1 VSLDYL
7 EHGVSESLAPFV
19 ECLWRVDRRTT
30 GRTSPETAETQR
42 IVPDACPELIL
53 QRGDPFA
60 RLVARRWRRQPRAFL
75 AGTLKSPWLLRPG
88 RHVAT
93 IGVRFRPGAV
103 RAFLPIDMAAAV
115 DLEVPLN
122 RIVDPVEAAD
132 LDRAL
137 NAATTPGAQFEVV
150 ERRLESWLA
159 ARGERPRSL
168 EAVALIL
175 ASSGRAPMARVCVRL
190 GWTPRTLQ
198 RVFARELGISAKFF
212 ARIVR
217 LNRLLLTLEE
227 SERAAAVDV
236 ALDLGFYDQP
246 HMLHDTRL
254 LAGRKPGNRRAADGD
269 LASRF
274 TDPDRLRRLLK
285 PAL

>member
-1 VSLDYL
+1 MSLDYL
-7 EHGVSESLAPFV
+7 EHRVRAPLAPFV
-19 ECLWRVDRRTT
+19 ECLWHASGSAPPGTT
-30 GRTSPETAETQR
+30 ETQR
-42 IVPDACPELIL
+42 VVPDACPELIFQL
-53 QRGDPFA
+53 GDPFA
-60 RLVARRWRRQPRAFL
+60 RLVGRRWRKQPYTFL

-88 RHVAT
+88 HRVAT

-115 DLEVPLN
+115 DVEVPLS
-122 RIVDPVEAAD
+122 RIVGPVEAAD

-137 NAATTPGAQFEVV
+137 IAATTPKAQFDVI

-168 EAVALIL
+168 EAVAMIF
-175 ASSGRAPMARVCVRL
+175 ASSGRAPMARICARL
-190 GWTPRTLQ
+190 DWTPRTLQ

-217 LNRLLLTLEE
+217 LNRLLLALEE
-227 SERAAAVDV
+227 TERAVAVDV
-236 ALDLGFYDQP
+236 ALELGFYDQP
-246 HMLHDTRL
+246 HMLHDARL

-274 TDPDRLRRLLK
+274 TDPERLRRLLK